1 MRHPSRLAAGVL
13 AACITLAVLTHLVRD
28 RNPASGP
35 SRTETSPPT
44 LGRDPSI
51 DPAPPRSRSDELE
64 RLIRVFEEQV
74 RTAPSATGFAF
85 LGRLELERAR
95 LTGDGSSYVRAA
107 TALEE
112 AVTRAP
118 TDVEARTLLATV
130 RFTTHDFPGAFEI
143 ADRLVSSGGGP
154 SALAVRGD
162 AAIELGRY
170 REAAEDYRL
179 LAAELPRSAGAH
191 VRLARLA
198 FLDGDVGEAV
208 REARVAEELATR
220 DGSFGATLSW
230 YAAFRGRLALDRGRY
245 GEAALHY
252 RRAVRAAPDHHV
264 AVAGLAAARVAQG
277 RSTEAIALFRR
288 AIRMVPEPSYV
299 GALGDLYAA
308 AGRRRLAERRYRT
321 VEAIGALAGTGPPV
335 YDRQRAM
342 FLADHDL
349 RLPEA
354 LRLVRA
360 ELSTRR
366 DVYGWDA
373 LAWVMLK
380 LGRPDEAR
388 VASERALA
396 LGTPDARLWY
406 HAGMISAALG
416 EDERAR
422 EELTRALTLSPRFDL
437 LQAER
442 ARRRLAALGGDP

>member
-13 AACITLAVLTHLVRD
+13 AACITLAGLTYLARD

-35 SRTETSPPT
+35 SRAEASAAT

-51 DPAPPRSRSDELE
+51 DPAPSRSRSDELE

-95 LTGDGSSYVRAA
+95 LTGDGSSYVRAG

-112 AVTRAP
+112 AVTRGP
-118 TDVEARTLLATV
+118 TDVEAATLLATV

-143 ADRLVSSGGGP
+143 ADRLFSSDGGL

-162 AAIELGRY
+162 AALELGRY
-170 REAAEDYRL
+170 REATEDYRL

-198 FLDGDVGEAV
+198 FLAGDVGDAL
-208 REARVAEELATR
+208 REARVAEDLATR

-245 GEAALHY
+245 EEAASHY
-252 RRAVRAAPDHHV
+252 RRAVHSAPDYHV
-264 AVAGLAAARVAQG
+264 AVAGLAAARAAQG
-277 RSTEAIALFRR
+277 RTTDAIALFRR

-308 AGRRRLAERRYRT
+308 AGRRRLAQRRYQM
-321 VEAIGALAGTGPPV
+321 VEAIGALAGAGLRI
-335 YDRQRAM
+335 YDRQQAV

-349 RLPEA
+349 RLREA

-373 LAWVMLK
+373 LAWVMFK
-380 LGRPDEAR
+380 LGRLDEAR
-388 VASERALA
+388 VASERALE

-406 HAGMISAALG
+406 HAGMISASLG
-416 EDERAR
+416 DEDRAR
-422 EELTRALTLSPRFDL
+422 EELSRALTLSPRFDV

-442 ARRRLAALGGDP
+442 ARRQLAALGSDP